1 MLNLTNVY
9 SSGQLNNLTNLMH
22 QNYNNN
28 QLNLMQNVRIYGKN
42 N

>member
-1 MLNLTNVY
+1 MLNLTNAY
-9 SSGQLNNLTNLMH
+9 SNGQLNNLINLMH